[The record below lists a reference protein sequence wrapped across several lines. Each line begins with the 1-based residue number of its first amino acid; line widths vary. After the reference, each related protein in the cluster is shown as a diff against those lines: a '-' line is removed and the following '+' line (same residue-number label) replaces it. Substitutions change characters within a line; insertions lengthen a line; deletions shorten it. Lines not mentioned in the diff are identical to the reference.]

1 MLNQETVDETI
12 DDNKMVKEIVAAE
25 KARVLEPVKRDP
37 FRRLGIGYN
46 PIRGRN
52 VGHVRKS
59 RGVPVIY
66 RESVQNNA
74 PEGQITMDRILVLPK
89 RRPGKPKNNP
99 VAQEKAEAKRNRK
112 ARRLEEL
119 VAAGGFGG

>member
-1 MLNQETVDETI
+1 MQESATLEDT
-12 DDNKMVKEIVAAE
+12 KMVKQIVAAE
-25 KARVLEPVKRDP
+25 KANVVEPVKRDP
-37 FRRLGIGYN
+37 FRRLGVGYN

-59 RGVPVIY
+59 RGVPVLY
-66 RESVQNNA
+66 RESIRNDA

-89 RRPGKPKNNP
+89 RGKAEPKNDP

-112 ARRLEEL
+112 ARKLEDL
-119 VAAGGFGG
+119 VAAGGFRV

>member
-1 MLNQETVDETI
+1 MQEPTTLDENQ
-12 DDNKMVKEIVAAE
+12 MVTEIVAAE
-25 KARVLEPVKRDP
+25 KTKMVEPVKRDP

-46 PIRGRN
+46 PLRGRN
-52 VGHVRKS
+52 VGHIRKS

-66 RESVQNNA
+66 RESVQNDA

-89 RRPGKPKNNP
+89 RGKAEPKNDP

-119 VAAGGFGG
+119 VEAGGFGG